1 MAKTKSARVI
11 SKKHL
16 ARLERERR
24 QARAIVISAVVIL
37 VAVIG
42 MIVYGVLDKTYFQV
56 RRPIARV
63 NGEKILV
70 GEFQARARIRKLELI
85 NYYIQ
90 YYQFALMFGIANPE
104 TDPSLSNT
112 FLELRSRMTAVNLG
126 PETLDECIHAVLIRQ
141 YAATYGI
148 RVTEE
153 DVERRLQ
160 ESFNYYPAGTPT
172 PSPTATPLVYP
183 TLSATE
189 LAIVTPTFTPTRI
202 PTATPDPNATPT
214 PVPAATA
221 TPDATPTVTPTPTE
235 YTFENYQSNY
245 QEAVAYYQSAIGLS
259 EADFR
264 RIFHED
270 ALYRQRVY
278 DLITADVPHEQE
290 QVWARHILVMDEET
304 ALTVRNMLL
313 QGADF
318 AEVAAEYS
326 LDTGSATSGGDL
338 GWFGRGRMVAEFE
351 QAAFS
356 LQPGEISQPV
366 QSQYGYHIIQVLAR
380 QNRPLTED
388 EYRQARDQYFD
399 NWLQEQKEQTDIYY
413 YIDVSAN
420 SRQLWELV
428 PQEPSLETELQK
440 ALSGLSAP

>member
-1 MAKTKSARVI
+1 MAKNKPARVI

-24 QARAIVISAVVIL
+24 QTRAIVIGAIVIL
-37 VAVIG
+37 VSVIG

-63 NGEKILV
+63 NGEKILA
-70 GEFQARARIRKLELI
+70 GEFQTRARIRKLELI

-90 YYQFALMFGIANPE
+90 YYQFALMFGISNPE
-104 TDPSLSNT
+104 TDPSLSDT

-126 PETLDECIHAVLIRQ
+126 PETLDECINAVLIRQ
-141 YAATYGI
+141 YAAAHGI

-153 DVERRLQ
+153 DVERRIQ

-183 TLSATE
+183 TLSATD
-189 LAIVTPTFTPTRI
+189 LAIVTPTFTPTRA

-214 PVPAATA
+214 PLPTATA
-221 TPDATPTVTPTPTE
+221 TLSATATVTPTPTE
-235 YTFENYQSNY
+235 YTYEGYQSNY
-245 QEAVAYYQSAIGLS
+245 QEALAYYQSAIGLS

-270 ALYRQRVY
+270 ALYRQQVY
-278 DLITADVPHEQE
+278 DIITADVPREQE
-290 QVWARHILVMDEET
+290 QIWARHILVADEET

-351 QAAFS
+351 EAAFA

-388 EYRQARDQYFD
+388 EYRQARDQFFD
-399 NWLQEQKEQTDIYY
+399 NWLKEQQEQADIYY

-440 ALSGLSAP
+440 ALSSMTGP

>member
-1 MAKTKSARVI
+1 MAKNKPTRVI

-24 QARAIVISAVVIL
+24 QARAIVIGAIIIL
-37 VAVIG
+37 VTVIG
-42 MIVYGVLDKTYFQV
+42 MIVYGMLDKVYFQV

-70 GEFQARARIRKLELI
+70 GEFQTRARIRKLELI

-90 YYQFALMFGIANPE
+90 YYQFALMFGITNPE
-104 TDPSLSNT
+104 TDPSLSDT

-126 PETLDECIHAVLIRQ
+126 PETLNECIDVVLIRQ
-141 YAATYGI
+141 YAAAHGI

-153 DVERRLQ
+153 DVERHIQ

-172 PSPTATPLVYP
+172 PSPTVTPLAYP

-189 LAIVTPTFTPTRI
+189 LAIVTPTFTPTRA
-202 PTATPDPNATPT
+202 PTATPDPSATPT
-214 PVPAATA
+214 PLPTATA
-221 TPDATPTVTPTPTE
+221 TLDATATVTPTPTE
-235 YTFENYQSNY
+235 YTLEGYQSNY

-270 ALYRQRVY
+270 ALYRQQVY
-278 DLITADVPHEQE
+278 DIITADVPREQE
-290 QVWARHILVMDEET
+290 QVWARHILVGDEAT
-304 ALTVRNMLL
+304 ALTVRNMIL

-318 AEVAAEYS
+318 AEVAAQYS
-326 LDTGSATSGGDL
+326 LDTGTATSGGDL

-351 QAAFS
+351 EAAFS

-366 QSQYGYHIIQVLAR
+366 QSQYGYHIIQVIAR

-388 EYRQARDQYFD
+388 EYRQARDQYFET
-399 NWLQEQKEQTDIYY
+399 WLQEQRDQSDIYY

-420 SRQLWELV
+420 SRELWDLV

-440 ALSGLSAP
+440 ALQGLMAP

>member
-1 MAKTKSARVI
+1 MAKKKAARVV

-24 QARAIVISAVVIL
+24 QARAIVIGAIVIL

-90 YYQFALMFGIANPE
+90 YYQFALMFGIANPA
-104 TDPSLSNT
+104 TDPTLSET
-112 FLELRSRMTAVNLG
+112 FLELRSRMTAVVLG
-126 PETLDECIHAVLIRQ
+126 PETLNECIDAVLIRQ
-141 YAATYGI
+141 YAAANGI

-153 DVERRLQ
+153 DVERRIQ
-160 ESFNYYPAGTPT
+160 ESFNYYPQGTPT
-172 PSPTATPLVYP
+172 PSPTATPVVYP
-183 TLSATE
+183 TLSATDM
-189 LAIVTPTFTPTRI
+189 AFVTPTFTPTPV
-202 PTATPDPNATPT
+202 PTATPDRTASPT
-214 PVPAATA
+214 PSPTATA
-221 TPDATPTVTPTPTE
+221 TPDATATLTPTPTE
-235 YTFENYQSNY
+235 YTFEGYQSNY
-245 QEAVAYYQSAIGLS
+245 QQAVDYYQTAIGLS

-270 ALYRQRVY
+270 ALYRQQVY
-278 DLITADVPHEQE
+278 DIITADVPRQQE
-290 QVWARHILVMDEET
+290 QVWARHILVADETT
-304 ALTVRNMLL
+304 ALTVRNMIL

-326 LDTGSATSGGDL
+326 LDTSNALSGGDL
-338 GWFGRGRMVAEFE
+338 GWFGPGRMVAEFE

-366 QSQYGYHIIQVLAR
+366 QTQYGYHIIQVLAR
-380 QNRPLTED
+380 QMRPLTED
-388 EYRQARDQYFD
+388 EYRQARDQYFE
-399 NWLQEQKEQTDIYY
+399 NWLKEQREQADIYY

-420 SRQLWELV
+420 SRELWELI
-428 PQEPSLETELQK
+428 PQQPDLDTELQK
-440 ALSGLSAP
+440 ALSGMTP